1 MTLII
6 YKKLV
11 NEKDILCS
19 GEMKFAQS
27 EVGLAHKITKR
38 VSSEFSFLPEI
49 FCSTT
54 NLPQGAALYGGGL
67 SVTCNNL
74 KPFLWARYPHFF
86 LS

>member
-19 GEMKFAQS
+19 GEMKFARS

-54 NLPQGAALYGGGL
+54 NLP
-67 SVTCNNL
+67 
-74 KPFLWARYPHFF
+74 
-86 LS
+86 